1 MLLLLT
7 VASSYGF
14 HVPPITSQGISASLL
29 SNRWSSSSSSLTA
42 PTPRGSQ
49 RRSFIL
55 RNNADSSSDIKAT
68 VDKSSNS
75 KEEDDDD
82 EEDPMAAAM
91 MDAETRLA
99 LEKAKKANELRAQ
112 EVFMTKST
120 GKHKCTNCEWEYDES
135 KGDAMMIGGMIKPGT
150 KFEEL
155 PSNWRCPVC
164 RASKDSFQEV
174 VEEIPGFAVNQGYGL
189 GTNAWTSDQKSAA
202 IFGGLFFFFLL
213 FLSGYALS

>member
-1 MLLLLT
+1 MISSTILLILAIVATTTNGFQVPIGSSLSSSLK
-7 VASSYGF
+7 VASSSFSPRG
-14 HVPPITSQGISASLL
+14 GRWSLL
-29 SNRWSSSSSSLTA
+29 
-42 PTPRGSQ
+42 
-49 RRSFIL
+49 L
-55 RNNADSSSDIKAT
+55 RNSADSSNESPAKAT
-68 VDKSSNS
+68 L
-75 KEEDDDD
+75 DD
-82 EEDPMAAAM
+82 EDEDDPMAAAM

-99 LEKAKKANELRAQ
+99 MEKAKRANELREQ

-120 GKHKCTNCEWEYDES
+120 GKHKCTNCEWEYDEL
-135 KGDAMMIGGMIKPGT
+135 KGDSNMIGGMIKPGT

-189 GTNAWTSDQKSAA
+189 GTNAWTSDQKSSA
-202 IFGGLFFFFLL
+202 IFGGLFFFFVL